1 MKIFEAIRQD
11 HEKQRL
17 LMKVLMETS
26 GDSPSR
32 STFFKELKAELAKH
46 AIAEERHFY
55 IPLMD
60 SDNTIEPSRHAI
72 AEHHEID
79 ELVEKL
85 EQTAMSSSA
94 WLLHMKTLQ
103 ERVLHHLSEEEHE
116 FFQQAGKVL
125 SAEQKDQLATAY
137 KNEMLS
143 QHG

>member
-55 IPLMD
+55 VPLMA

-143 QHG
+143 HHG